1 MPRLVRRIRFA
12 EGGEEGCYRGFLV
25 EAVAV
30 AVAPDAA
37 AVAGRD
43 AWVVPRRPG
52 QAAAACAPTAVTKCL
67 TRWDSHVIR

>member
-37 AVAGRD
+37 AVVGRV
-43 AWVVPRRPG
+43 AWAAPRRPG
-52 QAAAACAPTAVTKCL
+52 QAAIACAPVAVTKCL
-67 TRWDSHVIR
+67 TRRDSHVIR